1 MHNPVTIPT
10 SLPLVPLHNKKVLLP
25 GVVSK
30 IVLRNRDSI
39 FLLRRLHKIFDPK
52 NFPIV
57 GCIPIIRKTAPS
69 TLQGSEN
76 DRVITNGPSSTGD
89 DDNSTQAEPTTAP
102 QVPVLHPQR
111 PRRADKTKKSDDQLD
126 AAPGEPPT
134 SSEDL
139 FTFGCAAR
147 IMRIER
153 VGFGGFTIFVEGE
166 CEIILRSVIS
176 LFDYIY
182 LTKSIQ
188 SNIAKSLQPP
198 HSSGLSRFRVDRI
211 IQETPYLIASVTHYP
226 EPLEVSTAKA
236 AEIHDQ
242 VLRFRALAREFLV
255 KMKELQLP
263 DALTAQLQRLVEQA
277 PPSTLANL
285 LVTVID
291 ASFDERLSM
300 LESTELGARLE
311 KAGEWITRQLHV
323 LKISQQVHS
332 TIEDKLSKKQRE
344 FYLRQQVNI
353 NHQFSSRGSHIF
365 ALNPHNFSKF
375 PPPPPAHP
383 SKLNAIKE
391 ELGEKDSDDNLNSSG
406 NTEEDEITDLGRRLA
421 DANLPEEAAAASQ
434 RELKR
439 LKRLHP
445 STAEWSV
452 VRTYLETVAE
462 LPWSKSSED
471 VLDIR
476 RAREQLEADHYGC
489 VWVRRLWRAGLDI
502 VKKRILEYLSVVKV
516 KGDLKAPIICFV
528 GPVRNSL
535 RFKPFRM
542 HPIQISLTPIPI
554 CTHALSLLQP
564 GVGKTSLG
572 KSIATALSRRFH
584 RISLGGVRDEADI
597 RGHRRTYVGALPG
610 LVIHGLKKCGVN
622 NPVFLLDEIDKTAS
636 SSHYGDPTAALLE
649 VLDPEQNNTFTDHY
663 LNLPFD
669 LSHVVFIA
677 TANTL
682 DTIPPALLD
691 RMEVIPLPGYTFEE
705 KLHIARSHL
714 VPKQVLEHGLKKGD
728 VVMADDV
735 VLRIAEGYTRESG
748 VRGLERAIAAVVRAK
763 CVEVAELRE
772 QGREDKYRPE
782 VKVKDLEDI
791 LGIEKF
797 DDEIAQ
803 RESIPGIV
811 TGLAYTSSGSGGILF
826 IEASQ
831 MPGKGN
837 LQLTGKLGDVIKE
850 SAQIAMSWV
859 KTHAYTLR
867 LTASANS
874 NVLENVDIHVHVP
887 SGSVP
892 KDGPSAGIT
901 IVTALVSLLSGR
913 RVPPTTAMTGEITLR
928 GNVLPVGGIKE
939 KVIAAHRAGIH
950 RIIVPFRNKKDVM
963 GDVPA
968 AVRDQIEFVFV
979 KTVGDVLTEA
989 FEVNKGTRRPEK
1001 VVVVESRL

>member
-153 VGFGGFTIFVEGE
+153 VGFGGFTIFVEG
-166 CEIILRSVIS
+166 
-176 LFDYIY
+176 
-182 LTKSIQ
+182 
-188 SNIAKSLQPP
+188 
-198 HSSGLSRFRVDRI
+198 LSRFRVDRI

-311 KAGEWITRQLHV
+311 KAGEWITRQLH
-323 LKISQQVHS
+323 ISQQVHS

-344 FYLRQQVNI
+344 FYLRQQ
-353 NHQFSSRGSHIF
+353 
-365 ALNPHNFSKF
+365 
-375 PPPPPAHP
+375 
-383 SKLNAIKE
+383 LNAIKE

-489 VWVRRLWRAGLDI
+489 VWVRRFLDI
-502 VKKRILEYLSVVKV
+502 VKKRILEYLSVV
-516 KGDLKAPIICFV
+516 
-528 GPVRNSL
+528 
-535 RFKPFRM
+535 
-542 HPIQISLTPIPI
+542 
-554 CTHALSLLQP
+554 
-564 GVGKTSLG
+564 

-989 FEVNKGTRRPEK
+989 FEVNKGSRRPEK